1 MTDVAEISGN
11 RQTFVPGLRYSSVT
25 DAIFVCQ
32 GEVGDWSEAT
42 SVIGADGRLGSI
54 KEFKPHTK
62 MIFAA
67 EKVALPFFLT
77 KSRLH

>member
-1 MTDVAEISGN
+1 M
-11 RQTFVPGLRYSSVT
+11 T
-25 DAIFVCQ
+25 DAIFICQ

-67 EKVALPFFLT
+67 EKVNLFPFDEKSLT
-77 KSRLH
+77 LKCLQLKSLARLLLLCQ

>member
-1 MTDVAEISGN
+1 MTDFAELSGN
-11 RQTFVPGLRYSSVT
+11 RETSVPGLRYSSVT
-25 DAIFVCQ
+25 DAIFICQ

-54 KEFKPHTK
+54 KDFKPHTK
-62 MIFAA
+62 MILLLKKWLYF
-67 EKVALPFFLT
+67 LLT